1 MSLALKIPDPAV
13 YHDVDVDHEVVV
25 DHELEVDPDAADN
38 YAGLNGDGAP
48 SPEAG
53 RPPLRFS
60 ANEER
65 LRNQFVGAFNDARQP
80 GFELYIAVRDV
91 TDDLKRA
98 GALPETVVKRIKYI
112 AAIPIAFH
120 YRVGYKGNRERLR
133 DTMSRAIS
141 LSIETYFN
149 ERKTTTTEDYRP
161 AAFGLDG

>member
-1 MSLALKIPDPAV
+1 MSLALKLPDAEV
-13 YHDVDVDHEVVV
+13 YPDAEVDHDVDVDRDV
-25 DHELEVDPDAADN
+25 DVDQGLEGAHDASVDNAA
-38 YAGLNGDGAP
+38 LDGHGAH
-48 SPEAG
+48 SPEAE

-98 GALPETVVKRIKYI
+98 GALPEIVVKRIKYI

-120 YRVGYKGNRERLR
+120 YRVGYKGNRERLK
-133 DTMSRAIS
+133 DTMTKAIS
-141 LSIETYFN
+141 LSIERYFS
-149 ERKTTTTEDYRP
+149 
-161 AAFGLDG
+161 

>member
-1 MSLALKIPDPAV
+1 MSLALKLPDPAV
-13 YHDVDVDHEVVV
+13 YHDVEVGHDVEIDQ
-25 DHELEVDPDAADN
+25 DGMADN
-38 YAGLNGDGAP
+38 YAALDGDAAP

-53 RPPLRFS
+53 CPPLRFS

-91 TDDLKRA
+91 TDDLKHA

-120 YRVGYKGNRERLR
+120 YRVGYKGNRDRLK
-133 DTMSRAIS
+133 DTMTKAIS
-141 LSIETYFN
+141 LSIERYF
-149 ERKTTTTEDYRP
+149 
-161 AAFGLDG
+161 A